1 MNCCDYECN
10 QGKDCPARVARAR
23 PVMLAAQPLP
33 PTVWR
38 RQVKALAYWAL
49 MAVLGLFWLAF
60 LLVMQAWL

>member
-1 MNCCDYECN
+1 MNCCDYDCS

-38 RQVKALAYWAL
+38 RQVKTLAYWAL
-49 MAVLGLFWLAF
+49 MAILGLFWMAF
-60 LLVMQAWL
+60 LLAMQAWL